1 MKRFQKIVLFIWRAK
16 APMFAKII
24 AQGLV
29 FTHYDRML
37 RKSDKRMG
45 VADWHL
51 NHVTLSLFQGNSDL
65 IHIQRRTT
73 FKNTF
78 FVYFCYCPL
87 IQLVA
92 AFLLIVVVSRLLFA
106 WFEKCQSKN
115 STSREC
121 RQHMQPNSLVR

>member
-37 RKSDKRMG
+37 RKSAKRMG
-45 VADWHL
+45 VTDWHP

-65 IHIQRRTT
+65 IHIQRTTT
-73 FKNTF
+73 FRNTF
-78 FVYFCYCPL
+78 FAYFRHCPL
-87 IQLVA
+87 VQLIA
-92 AFLLIVVVSRLLFA
+92 AFLLNLAVSKRS
-106 WFEKCQSKN
+106 FEKCQSKN
-115 STSREC
+115 SMSREC
-121 RQHMQPNSLVR
+121 RQPMQPNSLV